1 MTAPHRAGANPMD
14 AAALIRTIQKLRAS
28 PLRDADF
35 WSRFAQLTLALCRA
49 DAAWVVR
56 ARPQVATG
64 PDAGP
69 AAPEWEVLVSTGAA
83 PSAGWLQECETVH
96 ERARLNGFATSPAH
110 NLQGEPCFFV
120 AINLPLAGDMF
131 LLLEIAER
139 ERAMLKELVL
149 RAQLVADLPIQPVPH
164 PRAAAP
170 DQADTGAAPTG
181 SALAPGADALPQ
193 QAARLLPL
201 LDLVAQVMQEHR
213 FHSAAMCLVNGL
225 AAQLDAAQAALG
237 WVHRPR
243 VRMLAL
249 SHVDRF
255 ERNANHVQLIETA
268 MEEALDAQHGV
279 AFDAAAAAPQP
290 LFGHQSLA
298 REFGYSRIRSVVLRR
313 PDLAPVAVV
322 VLAHGST
329 PGAADAAEQLEGA
342 LELMLPW
349 LEVLHARDQWW
360 GRRLAAWLTLRLQR
374 ALGPGHTWAK
384 AAGLGSALFAM
395 YALFGTWNYR
405 VEATGQLMT
414 DSTRV
419 ISAQFDSRVESAT
432 ASAGDLVRQGA
443 LLSTLDT
450 RELQQ
455 QEADLLADSKRFA
468 AEADKARAA
477 GGLAEVEIATA
488 RGLQAQAKLA
498 RVQFL
503 IGQAV
508 GVAPFDGVVVE
519 GERKDLQGAPVRR
532 GDRLFKI
539 ARIEGLYAV
548 LQVPERDIRHIA
560 PNATGELALVTR
572 PDEKIPFRVSSV
584 IPVAQTKGQE
594 GNFFMI
600 RAELAR
606 APEPWWRPG
615 MSGTVRIDAGR
626 RNVAWILTHRVVDAI
641 RMKLWF

>member
-1 MTAPHRAGANPMD
+1 MTAPDRAGASPMD
-14 AAALIRTIQKLRAS
+14 AAALIRAIQELRAS

-35 WSRFAQLTLALCRA
+35 WRSFAQLTLALCRA

-56 ARPQVATG
+56 ARPQSGTG
-64 PDAGP
+64 AGAAP

-96 ERARLNGFATSPAH
+96 ERARLNGFATSPAQ
-110 NLQGEPCFFV
+110 NLQGRPCFFV

-131 LLLEIAER
+131 LLLEVPER

-149 RAQLVADLPIQPVPH
+149 RAQLVADLPIQPMA
-164 PRAAAP
+164 RAPAGVP
-170 DQADTGAAPTG
+170 DQPDAASDPG
-181 SALAPGADALPQ
+181 SASGVVALPA

-201 LDLVAQVMQEHR
+201 LDLVAQVMQETR
-213 FHSAAMCLVNGL
+213 FQSAGMCLVNGL
-225 AAQLDAAQAALG
+225 ATHFDAAQVALG
-237 WVHRPR
+237 WVQRPR

-249 SHVDRF
+249 SHVARF
-255 ERNANHVQLIETA
+255 ERNANHVQLIEAA

-279 AFDAAAAAPQP
+279 AFDAAEAAAQP
-290 LFGHQSLA
+290 LFGHQNLA
-298 REFGYSRIRSVVLRR
+298 REVKHSRIRSVVLRR

-322 VLAHGST
+322 LLAHGSASGT
-329 PGAADAAEQLEGA
+329 ACAAEQLEAA

-349 LEVLHARDQWW
+349 LEALHGRDQWW
-360 GRRLAAWLTLRLQR
+360 GRRLAGWLTLRLQR
-374 ALGPGHTWAK
+374 ALGPGHTWAR
-384 AAGLGSALFAM
+384 AAGLGSAMFAL

-405 VEATGQLMT
+405 VEATGQLVT

-443 LLSTLDT
+443 PLSTLDT

-455 QEADLLADSKRFA
+455 QETDLLADTKRFA

-477 GGLAEVEIATA
+477 GALAEVEIATA

-572 PDEKIPFRVSSV
+572 PDEKIPFRISSV

-600 RAELAR
+600 RAELDR

-615 MSGTVRIDAGR
+615 MSGTVRIDAGQ
-626 RNVAWILTHRVVDAI
+626 RNVAWILTHRVVDTI
-641 RMKLWF
+641 RMRFWF